1 MGREADLTFA
11 VMWKFTG
18 SLPGG
23 KTAAT
28 LMAQA
33 DCTPTNILAHLCHL
47 RPASLCPCERTVSSA
62 WLQPLCGGAIT
73 GRARPPLAGGGVIQ
87 PLRSA
92 YVCCCLRKLW
102 SLLHGELLVSN
113 CASVSACVGLC
124 FLQEI
129 KLLFGYWEKEFPFK
143 GMLGLL
149 GTHS

>member
-18 SLPGG
+18 SLLGG

-47 RPASLCPCERTVSSA
+47 HPASLCPCERTVSSA
-62 WLQPLCGGAIT
+62 WLQPLCGRAIT
-73 GRARPPLAGGGVIQ
+73 GRARPPLAGGGRDTA
-87 PLRSA
+87 PALR
-92 YVCCCLRKLW
+92 VCVSC
-102 SLLHGELLVSN
+102 SFSN
-113 CASVSACVGLC
+113 CASISACVGLC

-129 KLLFGYWEKEFPFK
+129 KLLFGYWDKEFPFK

-149 GTHS
+149 GTHT

>member
-28 LMAQA
+28 PMAQA

-47 RPASLCPCERTVSSA
+47 HPASPCPCERTVSSA
-62 WLQPLCGGAIT
+62 WLELLCGRAIT
-73 GRARPPLAGGGVIQ
+73 DRARPPLVGGGVIQ
-87 PLRSA
+87 PLRFA
-92 YVCCCLRKLW
+92 YVCCRLRKLQP
-102 SLLHGELLVSN
+102 LVRVFLLVW
-113 CASVSACVGLC
+113 VCVI
-124 FLQEI
+124 LQEI
-129 KLLFGYWEKEFPFK
+129 KLLFGYWDKEFPFK

>member
-18 SLPGG
+18 SLPGR

-47 RPASLCPCERTVSSA
+47 HPASLCPCERTVSSA
-62 WLQPLCGGAIT
+62 WLQLLCGRAIT

-92 YVCCCLRKLW
+92 YVCCRLRKLRP
-102 SLLHGELLVSN
+102 LVPGELQVFPLCEYFCLCGFVFPTGKKALV
-113 CASVSACVGLC
+113 
-124 FLQEI
+124 
-129 KLLFGYWEKEFPFK
+129 W
-143 GMLGLL
+143 LL
-149 GTHS
+149 G